1 MAKRKHL
8 DLEQKQIV
16 HGQIDDLKLMLLPL
30 EEEQIKLTYEINH
43 NVEFLKLKY
52 KQNVR
57 KIVRLENNI
66 KALKFELVNGREDL
80 SDSNIQKNQK
90 EVNTMAD
97 EPEKK
102 EEKAEEEPKD
112 SKEEDSDEDS
122 D

>member
-112 SKEEDSDEDS
+112 SEEEDSD
-122 D
+122 